1 MHGLEAGVKTGG
13 TRGGNLR
20 ERINKWISSG
30 KKPGPGAKLRKKENA
45 WIRRSKMGRG
55 RGRGDQPNEKRK
67 NGLVQVNSGRGP
79 T

>member
-30 KKPGPGAKLRKKENA
+30 KKTWSGGQIK
-45 WIRRSKMGRG
+45 
-55 RGRGDQPNEKRK
+55 EKRK
-67 NGLVQVNSGRGP
+67 RMD
-79 T
+79 TKE